1 MPSEPAPVFL
11 LLVEVVV
18 AVFLCLTVPP
28 PPVLG
33 VIALLGDRPIA
44 PIDVQ
49 LGATGLKRK
58 YNININIW
66 RKEKLCLFSLLKFYE
81 ITYHRLLYFSDV
93 CS

>member
-33 VIALLGDRPIA
+33 TIALLGDRPVA
-44 PIDVQ
+44 PTEVE
-49 LGATGLKRK
+49 LAAAGLKR
-58 YNININIW
+58 
-66 RKEKLCLFSLLKFYE
+66 
-81 ITYHRLLYFSDV
+81 
-93 CS
+93 